1 MRKRNLFITAF
12 LCILT
17 LSIQAQENY
26 YGKIVDNKQQPIS
39 FANVALLNAND
50 SSFVTGVTTDEDGKF
65 GSVLKPSCKSI
76 LLSTQFHKYLL
87 PLHHEESPI
96 ITLHLSRCTCRLL

>member
-1 MRKRNLFITAF
+1 MMKKYIKPNVVSVATISEGCLLAGT
-12 LCILT
+12 
-17 LSIQAQENY
+17 N
-26 YGKIVDNKQQPIS
+26 GGDNG
-39 FANVALLNAND
+39 
-50 SSFVTGVTTDEDGKF
+50 GVKPKPRPGGHAKE

>member
-1 MRKRNLFITAF
+1 MYFFIIFATKIIIQNNSNEKKEF
-12 LCILT
+12 IYYSLSYCILT

-65 GSVLKPSCKSI
+65 NLLNVSKGLLKDFSNWI
-76 LLSTQFHKYLL
+76 
-87 PLHHEESPI
+87 
-96 ITLHLSRCTCRLL
+96 